1 MPGLSTLRS
10 STSSAMTCFLPLERS
25 ESGEVTRRGGG
36 GKTDWRKLL
45 TFHPTG
51 RFILGLMRIGELA
64 NKTGL
69 TTKAIRY
76 YEGIGVIP
84 SAEREPNGYRDYD
97 RSAIARLEFVKDAQ
111 AAGLSLGE
119 IEWVL
124 DLKDKGESTCGHVV
138 SLLDSHL
145 ADIDR
150 QLGELRRMKARI
162 AQISTR
168 ARQMDPDSCTDPIRC
183 QTLANNS

>member
-1 MPGLSTLRS
+1 M
-10 STSSAMTCFLPLERS
+10 
-25 ESGEVTRRGGG
+25 
-36 GKTDWRKLL
+36 

-64 NKTGL
+64 NQTGL

-84 SAEREPNGYRDYD
+84 NAAREPNGYRDYD
-97 RSAIARLEFVKDAQ
+97 GSAVDRLEFVKDAQ

-119 IEWVL
+119 IEWIL
-124 DLKDKGESTCGHVV
+124 NLKDKGESTCGHVV